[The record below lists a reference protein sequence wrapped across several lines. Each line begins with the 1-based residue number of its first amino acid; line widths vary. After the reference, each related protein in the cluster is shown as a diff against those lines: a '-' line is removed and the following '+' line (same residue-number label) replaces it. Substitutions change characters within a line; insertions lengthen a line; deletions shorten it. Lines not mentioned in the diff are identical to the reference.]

1 MDGQM
6 KKKKTHSGDDGAA
19 EVLQVGD
26 DVAVLLHV
34 SVLDELCEVLFSN
47 ACWGGGVKEHQLLHI
62 TPQC

>member
-1 MDGQM
+1 MDGW
-6 KKKKTHSGDDGAA
+6 KKKTHPGDDGAT

-47 ACWGGGVKEHQLLHI
+47 AWGGVLNFD
-62 TPQC
+62 